1 MLEFEFVTV
10 SIPSNGL
17 RQARSQ
23 CNSGKSNMQET
34 QQAWPED
41 GQELGLAHNWVV
53 LAAGLQ
59 EQLWHQAQARQ
70 SVEWSVELLEGSPV
84 MSAARWQQRR
94 RPIGLLIVF
103 TPQELPSLIPQRLL
117 GMAFVIQ
124 HTLRLKDWG
133 VRGNG
138 RGADKNFFHSPRQI
152 PSA

>member
-41 GQELGLAHNWVV
+41 GQELGLALNWVV
-53 LAAGLQ
+53 LAAELQ

-70 SVEWSVELLEGSPV
+70 SV
-84 MSAARWQQRR
+84 
-94 RPIGLLIVF
+94 
-103 TPQELPSLIPQRLL
+103 
-117 GMAFVIQ
+117 
-124 HTLRLKDWG
+124 
-133 VRGNG
+133 
-138 RGADKNFFHSPRQI
+138 
-152 PSA
+152 